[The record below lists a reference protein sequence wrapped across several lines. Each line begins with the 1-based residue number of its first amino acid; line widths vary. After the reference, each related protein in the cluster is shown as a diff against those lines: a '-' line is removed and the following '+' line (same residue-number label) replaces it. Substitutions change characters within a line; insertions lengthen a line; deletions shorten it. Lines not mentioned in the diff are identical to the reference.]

1 MSLRC
6 GNTAT
11 CPAVLGTRR
20 GLSMWTTMVPL
31 CYLIVPFFISC
42 IGFGFSPPIP
52 TRMTWCQFA
61 GHVSIF
67 LPSTYIYPN
76 PTKMIY
82 GVNSQASSYDI
93 PIFLHKDYIMY
104 IHSPPL
110 YPYSMIPC
118 QVNSQDTSCPKS
130 RVRVLIWVTLLMGK
144 WRKKATYKKYE
155 IFWCRWQLSFWSLL
169 SFL

>member
-6 GNTAT
+6 GNIAT

-31 CYLIVPFFISC
+31 YYLIVLLLYLLHWFWFL
-42 IGFGFSPPIP
+42 SPYSYKND
-52 TRMTWCQFA
+52 M
-61 GHVSIF
+61 VSIRRPRF
-67 LPSTYIYPN
+67 HILTIFIYPN

-82 GVNSQASSYDI
+82 GVNSQDSSYDI
-93 PIFLHKDYIMY
+93 PLFLHKDYIMY

-110 YPYSMIPC
+110 SISLFNDTMS
-118 QVNSQDTSCPKS
+118 NSQDTSCPKS

-144 WRKKATYKKYE
+144 
-155 IFWCRWQLSFWSLL
+155 
-169 SFL
+169 